1 MGHVR
6 GRHDAGVQGRDRPGR
21 HLPRLTGKGGILA
34 AGSAKVQ
41 NCTVVDNVSELTGY
55 VAGIKVEGSATV
67 KNTILWNNVNA
78 ADNARAEMGGDAS
91 RFDHCFTDDPGL
103 VGKRGREFQI
113 RSNSPC
119 RNAGVTESWMTGA
132 LDVYRQPRIDNP
144 KRSVDIGAAECQ
156 KTEGTVLIMR

>member
-1 MGHVR
+1 
-6 GRHDAGVQGRDRPGR
+6 
-21 HLPRLTGKGGILA
+21 
-34 AGSAKVQ
+34 
-41 NCTVVDNVSELTGY
+41 
-55 VAGIKVEGSATV
+55 EGSATV

-103 VGKRGREFQI
+103 VGKRGREFQL

-119 RNAGVTESWMTGA
+119 RDAGVTESWMNGA

-144 KRSVDIGAAECQ
+144 KHSVDIGAAECQ